1 MSDPTGS
8 GDHRRYREL
17 LGAYALGLLDN
28 VERAEL
34 ERHLEGCETC
44 RAEAAELRAVA
55 ALLPDPGRG
64 QEAAQDRPPASLSDP
79 LPTPPPDLEDRVVDA
94 VLPGGRGAGRQTAWR
109 RIGGGVAAA
118 AAAVV
123 AVVVGISLFLDR
135 DGGGP
140 PELGEEEPIAF
151 SEAPRGVST
160 EAAVVAHTWGT
171 EVVLEVEG
179 LEAGEVYA
187 VNVEREAGSPVP
199 AGTFVSVEGDPVE
212 CRLNGAVLRQDAS
225 AITVADASSGETV
238 LRSELAP
245 RPDLALSGLASS
257 AP

>member
-8 GDHRRYREL
+8 GNHRRYREL

-28 VERAEL
+28 VERDEL

-64 QEAAQDRPPASLSDP
+64 EAARDP
-79 LPTPPPDLEDRVVDA
+79 LPASPPDPLPAPPPDLEDRVVDA
-94 VLPGGRGAGRQTAWR
+94 VLPERRGAGRQTAWR

-171 EVVLEVEG
+171 EVLLEVEG

-245 RPDLALSGLASS
+245 RPDLALADLALS